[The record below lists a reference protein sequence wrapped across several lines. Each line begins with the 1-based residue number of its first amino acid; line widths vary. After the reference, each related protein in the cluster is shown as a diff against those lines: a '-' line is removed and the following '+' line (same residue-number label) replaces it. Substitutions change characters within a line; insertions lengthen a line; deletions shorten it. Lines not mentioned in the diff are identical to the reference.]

1 MRRRYL
7 VLGAVLIA
15 TPLPGATFSLAAS
28 AGSSLDQP
36 APADQRFMLSCA
48 GAMATDGRARPDESD
63 PAERIVASAIVDF
76 SAGNVNGF
84 GIGAIPIV
92 VVTPA
97 LIGFGSAPAATLLPA
112 AEPRAPVEGAK
123 SGLVVEG
130 SFHRLSGATTVLV
143 HPAADLEQVLIAM
156 SLDCRIEPAPH

>member
-15 TPLPGATFSLAAS
+15 TPLPGATLSLAAS
-28 AGSSLDQP
+28 ADSTLDQT
-36 APADQRFMLSCA
+36 APADQRFMLSCT
-48 GAMATDGRARPDESD
+48 GAMATGGPPADRND
-63 PAERIVASAIVDF
+63 PGQDIIASAVVDF

-84 GIGAIPIV
+84 GIGAVPIV

-97 LIGFGSAPAATLLPA
+97 LIGFGTAPAAVLLPA
-112 AEPRAPVEGAK
+112 AEPRAPAEGAK

-130 SFHRLSGATTVLV
+130 SFHRLSGATTVVV
-143 HPAADLEQVLIAM
+143 HPKADPDQVLIAM
-156 SLDCRIEPAPH
+156 SLDCLIEPAPH